1 MKTMSDSNENTCA
14 ARSLM
19 NELKA
24 SCSQAIFA
32 TFGPYM
38 GEKGVDYE
46 TCMKIAS
53 AFGGGI
59 NLTGNVCGAL
69 TGALMAIGLEFGDE
83 NPMNPKVAEVST
95 RLLEEFKAING
106 SILCRDLIQ
115 YDGDG
120 TEVDMMKAFES
131 GAFDKCLKYVEDV
144 SKLLASYLG

>member
-1 MKTMSDSNENTCA
+1 MSDSSKNTCA
-14 ARSLM
+14 AKELM
-19 NELKA
+19 NGMKA

-38 GEKGVDYE
+38 GEKGVDIE

-53 AFGGGI
+53 AFSGGI

-69 TGALMAIGLEFGDE
+69 TGALMAIGLEFSDG

-115 YDGDG
+115 YDGG
-120 TEVDMMKAFES
+120 TDAVDMMKAFQS
-131 GAFDKCLKYVEDV
+131 GAFDKCLKYVEDTSRLLV
-144 SKLLASYLG
+144 SYIE

>member
-1 MKTMSDSNENTCA
+1 MSDSSKNTCA
-14 ARSLM
+14 AKELM
-19 NELKA
+19 NGMKA

-38 GEKGVDYE
+38 GENGVDIE

-53 AFGGGI
+53 AFSGGI

-83 NPMNPKVAEVST
+83 SPMNPKVSEIST
-95 RLLEEFKAING
+95 QLLEEFKALNG

-115 YDGDG
+115 YDGGAD
-120 TEVDMMKAFES
+120 EVDMMKAFQS
-131 GAFDKCLKYVEDV
+131 GQFDNE
-144 SKLLASYLG
+144 LLEGQALAERVVTSIE

>member
-1 MKTMSDSNENTCA
+1 MSDSTKNTCA
-14 ARSLM
+14 ARELM
-19 NELKA
+19 NGMKA

-38 GEKGVDYE
+38 GEKGVDVE

-53 AFGGGI
+53 AFSGGI

-69 TGALMAIGLEFGDE
+69 TGALMAIGLEFGDG

-95 RLLEEFKAING
+95 RLLEEFRAING

-115 YDGDG
+115 YDGGADA
-120 TEVDMMKAFES
+120 VDLMKAFES

-144 SKLLASYLG
+144 SRLLVTYIE

>member
-1 MKTMSDSNENTCA
+1 MSDKSKNTCA
-14 ARSLM
+14 AKELM
-19 NELKA
+19 NGMKA
-24 SCSQAIFA
+24 SCSQAILA

-38 GEKGVDYE
+38 GEKGVDVE
-46 TCMKIAS
+46 TCMKLAS

-59 NLTGNVCGAL
+59 NMTGNVCGAL

-106 SILCRDLIQ
+106 SILCQDLIQ
-115 YDGDG
+115 YDGSTG
-120 TEVDMMKAFES
+120 VDMVKAFQS

-144 SKLLASYLG
+144 SKLLTTYIE

>member
-1 MKTMSDSNENTCA
+1 MTDSSKNGCA
-14 ARSLM
+14 ARELM
-19 NELKA
+19 NGMKA
-24 SCSQAIFA
+24 SCSQAILA

-38 GEKGVDYE
+38 GEKGLDVE
-46 TCMKIAS
+46 TCMKLAS
-53 AFGGGI
+53 AFSGGI

-69 TGALMAIGLEFGDE
+69 TGALMAIGLEFGDV

-115 YDGDG
+115 YDGG
-120 TEVDMMKAFES
+120 TDAVDMMKAFQS

-144 SKLLASYLG
+144 SKLLTTYIE

>member
-1 MKTMSDSNENTCA
+1 MTVSSKNGCA
-14 ARSLM
+14 ARELM
-19 NELKA
+19 NGMKA

-38 GEKGVDYE
+38 GEKGVDVE

-53 AFGGGI
+53 AFSGGI

-69 TGALMAIGLEFGDE
+69 TGALMAIGLEFGDG
-83 NPMNPKVAEVST
+83 NPMNPKVAEIST

-106 SILCRDLIQ
+106 SIQCRDLIQ
-115 YDGDG
+115 YDGSAD
-120 TEVDMMKAFES
+120 TVDMMKAFES

-144 SKLLASYLG
+144 SRLLTTYLE

>member
-1 MKTMSDSNENTCA
+1 MNEPTENKCA
-14 ARSLM
+14 AKELM
-19 NELKA
+19 NGMKA

-38 GEKGVDYE
+38 GSEEVSVE

-53 AFGGGI
+53 AFSGGI

-69 TGALMAIGLEFGDE
+69 TGALMAIGLEFGDT
-83 NPMNPKVAEVST
+83 NPMNPKVAEIST
-95 RLLEEFKAING
+95 RLLEEFKTIHG

-120 TEVDMMKAFES
+120 TVVDMMKAFES

-144 SKLLASYLG
+144 SRLLASYLE

>member
-1 MKTMSDSNENTCA
+1 MSDSSENTCA
-14 ARSLM
+14 AKQLM
-19 NELKA
+19 NEMKA

-38 GEKGVDYE
+38 GSEEVSVE

-69 TGALMAIGLEFGDE
+69 TGALMAIGLEFGDGS
-83 NPMNPKVAEVST
+83 PMNPKVAEIST

-115 YDGDG
+115 YDGG
-120 TEVDMMKAFES
+120 TDQVDMMKAFQS
-131 GAFDKCLKYVEDV
+131 GQFDKCLKYVEDV
-144 SKLLASYLG
+144 VGLLKTYIE

>member
-1 MKTMSDSNENTCA
+1 MSDSSENTCA
-14 ARSLM
+14 AKQLM
-19 NELKA
+19 NEMKA

-38 GEKGVDYE
+38 GSEEVSVE

-69 TGALMAIGLEFGDE
+69 TGALMAIGLEFGDG
-83 NPMNPKVAEVST
+83 NPMNPKVAEIST

-115 YDGDG
+115 YDGG
-120 TEVDMMKAFES
+120 TDDVDMIKAFES
-131 GAFDKCLKYVEDV
+131 GQFDKCLKYVEDV
-144 SKLLASYLG
+144 SKLLASYLE

>member
-1 MKTMSDSNENTCA
+1 MSDKSKDTCA
-14 ARSLM
+14 AKELM
-19 NELKA
+19 NGMKA
-24 SCSQAIFA
+24 SCSQAILA

-38 GEKGVDYE
+38 GEKGVDVE
-46 TCMKIAS
+46 TCMKLAS

-59 NLTGNVCGAL
+59 NMTGNVCGAL

-106 SILCRDLIQ
+106 SILCQDLIQ
-115 YDGDG
+115 YDGSTG
-120 TEVDMMKAFES
+120 VDMVKAFQS

-144 SKLLASYLG
+144 SKLLTTYIE